1 MTGQAPGGEAAA
13 APSAIPRSRILRNTG
28 AQMVGRMAIALLRMV
43 VAAIIARVF
52 GAATFGEYA
61 LVLGLLA
68 FAEWIVDFGTTEIFV
83 REVAREPARER
94 ALLRI
99 VAALKVVQV
108 PLAML
113 ALALAVAA
121 LGYPGHV
128 VQAALA
134 GGVSLLFYA
143 GVLVFRVT
151 FKARL
156 MLEREVAAEAVS
168 VVAMIAMVL
177 ATVRMGGGLVAL
189 LACHAA
195 SRAIFCALCMA
206 FGRRDFTL
214 SVKGV
219 TPADMKWGA
228 RISMTV
234 GLIGL
239 LVALY
244 EMVDLV
250 LLSKLATTAELGYY
264 SGAQRLLWP
273 ILLALGSI
281 AGTLYPVA
289 ARYWPADRARFAEA
303 CQQGLDA
310 VAVLAGV
317 ALSSML
323 AAAEFYLGLLGPALV
338 AGAPALRLLSLLV
351 FIKAI
356 SSTLGPVLFVVHAQR
371 QTLFFI
377 AVAIAMRVLAI
388 AVLVAR
394 MGYLGAAVGAILVEI
409 AFGAAP
415 TVFLLWR
422 HGGLR
427 LSWVATAKVALAI
440 AVAAAATTTVVPGA
454 SLAAAL
460 LAPLVFLAAAAAL
473 GALRVDDLRLLLG
486 RGAR

>member
-1 MTGQAPGGEAAA
+1 MTGQVPGNEAAA

-28 AQMVGRMAIALLRMV
+28 AQMVGRVAIALLRLA
-43 VAAIIARVF
+43 VAAIIARAF
-52 GAATFGEYA
+52 GAGTFGEYA

-83 REVAREPARER
+83 REVSREPARER

-99 VAALKVVQV
+99 VAALKIVQA
-108 PLAML
+108 PLAIL
-113 ALALAVAA
+113 ALALAVVL
-121 LGYPGHV
+121 LGYPGPV
-128 VQAALA
+128 VQAALV
-134 GGVSLLFYA
+134 GGVSLVFYA
-143 GVLVFRVT
+143 GVLVYRVA
-151 FKARL
+151 FKAHL
-156 MLEREVAAEAVS
+156 LLEREVVAEALS
-168 VVAMIAMVL
+168 VAAMIAMVL
-177 ATVRMGGGLVAL
+177 VTVRMGGGLVVL
-189 LACHAA
+189 VACHAA
-195 SRAIFCALCMA
+195 SRAIFLALCMA
-206 FGRRDFTL
+206 FGRRDAVL
-214 SVKGV
+214 SVRGV
-219 TPADMKWGA
+219 RAADMRWGA
-228 RISMTV
+228 GISMTV

-264 SGAQRLLWP
+264 SAAQRLVWP

-281 AGTLYPVA
+281 GGTLYPVA
-289 ARYWPADRARFAEA
+289 ARYWPGDRVRFAEA
-303 CQQGLDA
+303 CQRGLDV

-317 ALSSML
+317 ALSSIL

-351 FIKAI
+351 FVKAI

-377 AVAIAMRVLAI
+377 AVAIAMRIAAI
-388 AVLVAR
+388 ALLVAR
-394 MGYLGAAVGAILVEI
+394 FGYLGAALGALLVEV

-415 TVFLLWR
+415 TILLLAR

-427 LSWVATAKVALAI
+427 LRWASSLKVALAI
-440 AVAAAATTTVVPGA
+440 AVAAAASAELLPVA

-460 LAPLVFLAAAAAL
+460 LAPVLFVGAAMAL
-473 GALRVDDLRLLLG
+473 GAVRLSELRLLLG
-486 RGAR
+486 RGVS